1 MKMWIRCFQAAPNAS
16 GVLLC
21 FPHGGGTASTY
32 RRLAEVLFPRIELL
46 AVQYPGRQDRL
57 GEEMIS
63 DIGAIAEQVVR
74 ESTPAVG
81 KGLAVFGHSM
91 GATVAFEA
99 ARRFEQRSHAL
110 VALFV
115 SGRTAPSV
123 VRPTT
128 LHLAGDQA
136 LLDDMRRLGGPESN
150 VVQMLIENP
159 DLAELVLPSVRN
171 DYKAVETYRYRSGP
185 DVSCPIVA
193 LRGDADPSVTD
204 TDIRLWS
211 EFTTGSF
218 ETREFSGS
226 HFYLDDH
233 VDEIASLVS
242 SRFD

>member
-1 MKMWIRCFQAAPNAS
+1 MWIRCFQASPNAS

-21 FPHGGGTASTY
+21 FPHGGGTAGAY
-32 RRLAEVLFPRIELL
+32 RKLAQALFPRIELL

-57 GEEMIS
+57 GDEMMS

-74 ESTPAVG
+74 ESTPPAG
-81 KGLAVFGHSM
+81 RRLAVFGHSM

-99 ARRFEQRSHAL
+99 ARRFEQRGHAL

-123 VRPTT
+123 VQPTM

-136 LLDDMRRLGGPESN
+136 LLGDMRRLGGADSN

-159 DLAELVLPSVRN
+159 DLAEMVLPSVRN
-171 DYKAVETYRYRSGP
+171 DYKAVETYRYKSGP

-193 LRGDADPSVTD
+193 LRGDADPSVTE

-218 ETREFSGS
+218 DTREFSGS
-226 HFYLDDH
+226 HFYIDDH
-233 VDEIASLVS
+233 VDEIASLVG